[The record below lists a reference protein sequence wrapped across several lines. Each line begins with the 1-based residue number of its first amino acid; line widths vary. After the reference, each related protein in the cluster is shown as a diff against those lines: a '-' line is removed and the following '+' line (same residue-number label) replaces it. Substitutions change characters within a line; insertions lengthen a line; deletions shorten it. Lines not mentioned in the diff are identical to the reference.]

1 MNKNIKKDIIKAGIA
16 ILIIILIILTAGII
30 WMKYEVE
37 GETNIP
43 FKLSKIILVSTAE
56 GVEKENS
63 EETWNLDIIQN
74 NDLHFTIEKND
85 NTKDTQLI
93 EKVIIDNIQITSEPK
108 KGTIYTYMPNSLEG
122 RTFSYTKDYMVQTNK
137 IEYKASTKTNIKAL
151 EIGNQGGTIVASF
164 VNKGIGEY
172 ISNDDEEIKHDGSLL
187 NKINVNQ
194 EDLKFS
200 VNFDIIIQI
209 KNIKYK
215 TNIQLDL
222 PCGEI
227 QENGKAYLDITDNFV
242 FKRI

>member
-1 MNKNIKKDIIKAGIA
+1 MEKNKSEKIKICVL
-16 ILIIILIILTAGII
+16 ILILVLIILTAGII
-30 WMKYEVE
+30 WMKYEIE
-37 GETNIP
+37 GEVNMP
-43 FKLSKIILVSTAE
+43 FKLSKVTIVSTAE
-56 GVEKENS
+56 GVEKQNA

-74 NDLHFTIEKND
+74 NDLHFTIEKNE

-93 EKVIIDNIQITSEPK
+93 EKVIIDNIQITSAPK

-122 RTFSYTKDYMVQTNK
+122 RTFSYTENYIAQSNK
-137 IEYKASTKTNIKAL
+137 IEYKGATKTNIKAL

-187 NKINVNQ
+187 NKININQ
-194 EDLKFS
+194 EELKFS
-200 VNFDIIIQI
+200 INFDLIIEINDI
-209 KNIKYK
+209 NYK

-227 QENGKAYLDITDNFV
+227 QESGKSYIELTNDFI